1 MEYTLEKLVENFRKN
16 LNIFKDVKA
25 KYNEH
30 STRIEYIDPL
40 LELLGWDVKNKKG
53 LPPGLR
59 EVIPENYSNQGS
71 RPDYTFTVRGV
82 KKFFVEA
89 KKPNVDLLND
99 KSPALQARS
108 YGVSAGHYISV
119 LTNFEYLLIY
129 DTTVI
134 PSDKDNAR
142 VALLKVFHFEE
153 YISKWEEILS
163 LIGRRTVFSAQFEET
178 FKDFTKNRTTVSI
191 DQYFL
196 TQINEWRISLAND
209 LYSKNPDFTLEY
221 INDSIQDFINQMIFL
236 RICEDRN
243 LPTYHKLH
251 ETIKDENTL
260 KERLIEI
267 LRDADVRY
275 NSGIFS
281 NNKLVLDI
289 KNEIVH
295 SIIEN
300 LYFPKSV
307 FAFNVIE
314 ANILGEIYELFLAE
328 KLVLKGNK
336 ILLAKKDENLNRDIV
351 STPYEIVKYMVDK
364 SLGPL
369 CRGKSPK
376 EVLNLKIA
384 DIACGSGIFLTE
396 IFNFLQ
402 NYLKK
407 WYLEND
413 KEHLIEGENGEYF
426 LPFVE
431 KCELLTSCVYGIDID
446 PNAVEVAKFSLLLKL
461 LEDETA
467 PTLGDRNK
475 LLPSLIENIKVGNS
489 LVEYKYIRDRNI
501 TKEDRVALSP
511 FDWKFKDVEK
521 PFDSIIC
528 NPPYV
533 ATSDMKNN
541 LPVEEISVY
550 EKKYSSS
557 FKQYDK
563 YMIFLERAIHKVK
576 DDGYVCFII
585 PNKFSKI
592 VAGKNLRNLLTSQ
605 SYVREFID
613 FGSAQLFKEK
623 NVTVYS
629 SILLLKKQPNS
640 TFVFEEVFNLQEWW
654 ASLDQEMKRNRV
666 VVNSN
671 IIKDTPWVLV
681 SEKGKAELV
690 NKLYSNA
697 LLLGEAKLADIFNG
711 IQTSAERP
719 APIYWFSEDEV
730 INKGTNDSSII
741 VERNGK
747 KYSIEKSILK
757 PFFKPTKQ
765 YEKNLKTYDVV
776 NPNKWIIFPYDI
788 SGKLISEGLMKANYP
803 GTWEYL
809 MDHYDYLI
817 PKQISG
823 RKNGRD
829 VPHANEDTW
838 YHYGRIQALT
848 RFINTPKLIVGILS
862 KNPLY
867 LYDEQDML
875 IASGGTAGYC
885 AIAENSNSPYK
896 LEFIQAVLTHPAIDW
911 LCSIIG
917 SDFDHNFY
925 SRGTSVLQ
933 RLPVVKVDFG
943 DKKQAQLYEEI
954 ISSTQRINYINTELV
969 KNTIDRRYR
978 STLENEKLSLISQI
992 RDNISEL
999 YGIKELMHLIK

>member
-16 LNIFKDVKA
+16 LHTFKESKA

-59 EVIPENYSNQGS
+59 EVIPENYSKQGS
-71 RPDYTFTVRGV
+71 RPDYTITVRGV

-89 KKPNVDLLND
+89 KKPSVDLLNEQ
-99 KSPALQARS
+99 SPALQARS

-134 PSDKDNAR
+134 PNEKDDPR

-153 YISKWEEILS
+153 YISKWDEIVS
-163 LIGRRTVFSAQFEET
+163 LIGRNTVYSAKFEEN
-178 FKDFTKNRTTVSI
+178 FKDFTKNRTVISI

-196 TQINEWRISLAND
+196 TQINEWRILLAND
-209 LYSKNPDFTLEY
+209 LFNKNPDYTLEY

-243 LPTYHKLH
+243 LPTYHTLH

-260 KERLIEI
+260 KDQLIEV
-267 LRDADVRY
+267 LRNADTRY
-275 NSGIFS
+275 NSGLFS
-281 NNKLVLDI
+281 NNNLVLDL
-289 KNEIVH
+289 KNEIIH
-295 SIIEN
+295 SIIES

-314 ANILGEIYELFLAE
+314 ANILGDIYELFLAE
-328 KLVLKGNK
+328 KLVLTENG
-336 ILLAKKDENLNRDIV
+336 ITLAKKDENLNRDIV
-351 STPYEIVKYMVDK
+351 STPYEIVKYMVEK
-364 SLGPL
+364 SLEPL
-369 CRGKSPK
+369 CTGKKPEQILK
-376 EVLNLKIA
+376 LKIA
-384 DIACGSGIFLTE
+384 DIACGSGIFLAE
-396 IFNFLQ
+396 IFHFLLEYIKQ
-402 NYLKK
+402 

-413 KEHLIEGENGEYF
+413 KDHLIEGENGEFF
-426 LPFVE
+426 LPFGE
-431 KCELLTSCVYGIDID
+431 KRELLTSCVYGIDID
-446 PNAVEVAKFSLLLKL
+446 SSAVEVAKFSLLLKL
-461 LEDETA
+461 LEGETA
-467 PTLGDRNK
+467 PTLGTGNK
-475 LLPSLIENIKVGNS
+475 LLPSLIDNIKVGNS
-489 LVEYKYIRDRNI
+489 LVEYSYIRGNNI
-501 TKEDRVALSP
+501 SEIEKMELSP
-511 FDWKFKDVEK
+511 FDWKFRGEDVS
-521 PFDSIIC
+521 FDAIIC

-533 ATSDMKNN
+533 ATSDMKSI
-541 LPVEEISVY
+541 LPSEEIKVY
-550 EKKYSSS
+550 EKRYSSS

-563 YMIFLERAIHKVK
+563 YMIFLERAIQKVK
-576 DDGYVCFII
+576 EKGFVCFII

-592 VAGKNLRNLLTSQ
+592 IAGKNLRVLLTSQ

-613 FGSAQLFKEK
+613 FGSAQLFKQK

-629 SILLLKKQPNS
+629 SILLLNKEPNS

-654 ASLDQEMKRNRV
+654 ANQEQEVKRNRV

-671 IIKDTPWVLV
+671 IIKETPWVLV
-681 SEKGKAELV
+681 SDKGKAELV
-690 NKLYSNA
+690 NKLYANA
-697 LLLGEAKLADIFNG
+697 SLLGEAKLADIFNG

-719 APIYWFSEDEV
+719 VPIYWFSDEEI
-730 INKGTNDSSII
+730 INKGCNDPFIK

-747 KYSIEKSILK
+747 VHNIEKSILK
-757 PFFKPTKQ
+757 PFFKPTKHN
-765 YEKNLKTYDVV
+765 EKNLKTYDVIS
-776 NPNKWIIFPYDI
+776 PNKWIIFPYDVN
-788 SGKLISEGLMKANYP
+788 GKLLSEEIMRTNYS
-803 GTWEYL
+803 GAWEYL
-809 MDHYDYLI
+809 LDHYDNLL

-823 RKNGRD
+823 KKSGRD

-867 LYDEQDML
+867 LYDDQDML

-885 AIAENSNSPYK
+885 AIAENLNSPYK

-917 SDFDHNFY
+917 SDFDNDFY

-933 RLPVVKVDFG
+933 RLPIVNVNFQDRM
-943 DKKQAQLYEEI
+943 QYQLYDEV
-954 ISSTQRINYINTELV
+954 ISFTQRINQINKLLV
-969 KNTIDRRYR
+969 KNTLDRKSR
-978 STLENEKLSLISQI
+978 SVLDNEKETLIIQI
-992 RDNISEL
+992 SDNVSEL
-999 YGIKELMHLIK
+999 YGIKELMHVIK